1 MAGTRKPGGGKGQGR
16 RRRDES
22 PPPAPEG
29 IACGFHDVRTA
40 LKQSPRRVE
49 RVMLARGQ
57 RDGRTRELVG
67 LARDAGIP
75 FREVPKGA
83 LDRLTDGAN
92 HQGVAARLAAADLLE
107 LDELLGVVGPDPLLV
122 VLDEVTDPH
131 NVGAVVRS
139 GAAFGVAGLV
149 LPAFSSAGL
158 SPVVRRV
165 ASGGLELVQ
174 VARAGNLGRAL
185 EQLERAGIRPVA
197 LDAAADSDFRQESW
211 RGGVALVA
219 GSEEKGLRPSVAKRC
234 AGAVRIPVAPELG
247 SLNVSVAVGIVLA
260 EAARQRS

>member
-1 MAGTRKPGGGKGQGR
+1 MNGGGKRKDR
-16 RRRDES
+16 RSGARRES
-22 PPPAPEG
+22 DDPAQAPEAL
-29 IACGFHDVRTA
+29 ACGFHDVRTA
-40 LKQSPRRVE
+40 LKRSPRRVE
-49 RVMLARGQ
+49 RLMLARGQ

-83 LDRLTDGAN
+83 LDRVTGGAN
-92 HQGVAARLAAADLLE
+92 HQGVAARLASADLLE
-107 LDELLGVVGPDPLLV
+107 LDELLEAAGPDPLLV

-139 GAAFGVAGLV
+139 AAGFGARGLI

-165 ASGGLELVQ
+165 ASGGLELVP
-174 VARAGNLGRAL
+174 VARAGNLARAL
-185 EQLERAGIRPVA
+185 ERLREADIRPIA
-197 LDAAADSDFRQESW
+197 LDAAAAADFREVSW

-219 GSEEKGLRPSVAKRC
+219 GSEEKGIRPSVAKRC
-234 AGAVRIPVAPELG
+234 AEGVRIPVAADLG

-260 EAARQRS
+260 EAARQRG

>member
-1 MAGTRKPGGGKGQGR
+1 MSGGGKRKDR
-16 RRRDES
+16 RSGSRRES
-22 PPPAPEG
+22 DDTAQSPEAL
-29 IACGFHDVRTA
+29 ACGFHDVRTA
-40 LKQSPRRVE
+40 LKRSPRRVE
-49 RVMLARGQ
+49 RLMLARGQ

-92 HQGVAARLAAADLLE
+92 HQGVAARLASADLLE
-107 LDELLGVVGPDPLLV
+107 LDELLEAAGSDPLLV

-139 GAAFGVAGLV
+139 AAGFGARGLI

-165 ASGGLELVQ
+165 ASGGLELVP
-174 VARAGNLGRAL
+174 VARAGNLARAL
-185 EQLERAGIRPVA
+185 ERLREAEIRPIA
-197 LDAAADSDFRQESW
+197 LDAAAPADFRDVSW

-219 GSEEKGLRPSVAKRC
+219 GSEEKGIRPSVAKRC
-234 AGAVRIPVAPELG
+234 AEGVRIPVAAGLG

-260 EAARQRS
+260 EAARQRD